1 MTRFW
6 ITGYGFKTGSFSRL
20 MIIIKPNTKISQY
33 SIKLELKELYKNVA
47 LFSFFLFTCTEK
59 EGGTLE
65 QIDLSKGTSNDLT
78 IISLERGWGGLFL
91 QRGKTLVL

>member
-33 SIKLELKELYKNVA
+33 SIKLELKELYKNVLHYSA
-47 LFSFFLFTCTEK
+47 FFFL
-59 EGGTLE
+59 
-65 QIDLSKGTSNDLT
+65 
-78 IISLERGWGGLFL
+78 
-91 QRGKTLVL
+91 LVQKKKVGH